1 MTYASLRSFSYF
13 TFTLNQL
20 LTPDTREYVYT
31 KSMGFTQILI
41 LMQVCRL

>member
-1 MTYASLRSFSYF
+1 MTYATLRSFSYF
-13 TFTLNQL
+13 TFTLNPL

-31 KSMGFTQILI
+31 KNMGFTQILI